1 MKSRM
6 SPGKIVFDVVPSKNN
21 KRCPRKSG
29 LSSLYLSQVK
39 TIIGIPGKVVYL
51 HYTTVIV
58 PASLSCSLPFVPV
71 ET

>member
-1 MKSRM
+1 M
-6 SPGKIVFDVVPSKNN
+6 SPGKIVFGVVPSKND

-29 LSSLYLSQVK
+29 LSSLYLSPVIM
-39 TIIGIPGKVVYL
+39 IIGVPGKVVYL
-51 HYTTVIV
+51 NYTTIV